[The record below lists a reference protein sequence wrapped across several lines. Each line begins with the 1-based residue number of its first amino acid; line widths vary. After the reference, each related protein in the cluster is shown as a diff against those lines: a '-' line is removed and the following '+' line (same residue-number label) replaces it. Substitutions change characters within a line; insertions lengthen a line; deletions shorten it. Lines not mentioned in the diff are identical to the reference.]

1 MQKDEALQLLNLKD
15 NATSEEIV
23 AKYNE
28 QYSDYQVR
36 LTNAP
41 TPNLKKL
48 YQKNLQELEEAKSV
62 LISGTD
68 TDTSELVSKTP
79 VYGSKPQ
86 TTTRNRPPVN
96 SAPEKTRK
104 DTKKEPE
111 GSRKNILVLA
121 LIIVL
126 IVGISGSYFL
136 YTMYDGGQKEI
147 ASLKVDKNKLIE
159 ENQNLSNLVAELE
172 GLKKAYNDI
181 TTNHKIKIANKGTGA
196 ITIVSLVAVF
206 KNDEGKWEKYEC
218 LGRSLNA
225 GGIIKPGSSYS
236 PEVVRGAEVIWNGSA
251 IFYSLKLE
259 SGSKKIQQAGFYN
272 DDASEGVINLKF

>member
-1 MQKDEALQLLNLKD
+1 MQKEDALQLLNLKD
-15 NATSEEIV
+15 NATSEEIL

-79 VYGSKPQ
+79 VYGTKPQ
-86 TTTRNRPPVN
+86 ASTVNRPQV
-96 SAPEKTRK
+96 STGSVKTKK
-104 DTKKEPE
+104 DTKKEQTS
-111 GSRKNILVLA
+111 GHKNLLVLA

-126 IVGISGSYFL
+126 IAGISGSYLL
-136 YTMYDGGQKEI
+136 YTMYNGSQKEI
-147 ASLKVDKNKLIE
+147 AILKVEKNKLIE
-159 ENQNLSNLVAELE
+159 ENQSLSNSVAELE
-172 GLKKAYNDI
+172 GLKKAYDDI
-181 TTNHKIKIANKGTGA
+181 NTNHKIKIANKGTGT

-206 KNDEGKWEKYEC
+206 NKDGKWEKYEC

-225 GGIIKPGSSYS
+225 GGMINPGSSYS
-236 PEVVRGAEVIWNGSA
+236 PEVVRGADVIWNGSA

-272 DDASEGVINLKF
+272 DDASEGILNLKF